1 MSSMTNSCA
10 YAKQYGQ
17 DNFSK
22 LKYIT
27 MRETWWGN
35 CKYFLTMPT
44 VGTLPN
50 HPTATVKIKL
60 NLNILK
66 NVFSLSIFQ
75 YEFLQ
80 IELVQTYK
88 LDPSDIILVKI
99 GKDMVEPDN
108 VLWVTASEL
117 IEIFRAQRIPTGL
130 SRKMDYTP
138 I

>member
-1 MSSMTNSCA
+1 M
-10 YAKQYGQ
+10 
-17 DNFSK
+17 
-22 LKYIT
+22 
-27 MRETWWGN
+27 
-35 CKYFLTMPT
+35 
-44 VGTLPN
+44 
-50 HPTATVKIKL
+50 
-60 NLNILK
+60 
-66 NVFSLSIFQ
+66 
-75 YEFLQ
+75 Q
-80 IELVQTYK
+80 IELVQTFK

>member
-35 CKYFLTMPT
+35 CKYFLIMPT

-60 NLNILK
+60 FKYFKKCIFIINL
-66 NVFSLSIFQ
+66 
-75 YEFLQ
+75 
-80 IELVQTYK
+80 LV
-88 LDPSDIILVKI
+88 
-99 GKDMVEPDN
+99 
-108 VLWVTASEL
+108 
-117 IEIFRAQRIPTGL
+117 
-130 SRKMDYTP
+130 
-138 I
+138 